1 MDQAENLRNQ
11 VRANTQQSSI
21 KPQIARVITVTS
33 GKGGVGKSSVSI
45 NLAIQLSRQGKKVIV
60 FDADFGLANIEVMLG
75 LRPEYNLADLMFRGK
90 TLKDII
96 TYGPE
101 NIGFISGG
109 SGINELANMTKE
121 QIYSLIQ
128 RLYELDNM
136 ADIIIVD
143 TGAGISEAVLE
154 FVAASE
160 EVLLVATPEPTSIT
174 DAYALLKTLNRN
186 TSYAPEKTVIKMIA
200 NEIRSPKEA
209 EELFE
214 KLSIVVNKFLN
225 IDVEF
230 LGSIPYDN
238 SMQRAVMK
246 QAPVS
251 IAFPTSPSTKAIRG
265 IVESTWGEQIQQT
278 KENRGLMQVFTS
290 VIRLHLNKSK

>member
-1 MDQAENLRNQ
+1 MDQAENLRKQ
-11 VRANTQQSSI
+11 VRRTDSSSTQ
-21 KPQIARVITVTS
+21 KPNVARVITVTS
-33 GKGGVGKSSVSI
+33 GKGGVGKSSVSV
-45 NLAIQLSRQGKKVIV
+45 NLAIWLSRMGKRVIV
-60 FDADFGLANIEVMLG
+60 FDADFGLANIEIMLG

-109 SGINELANMTKE
+109 SGINELANMSKE

-128 RLYELDNM
+128 RLYELDMM
-136 ADIIIVD
+136 ADVIIVD
-143 TGAGISEAVLE
+143 TGAGISDAVLE

-174 DAYALLKTLNRN
+174 DAYALLKSLNRN
-186 TSYAPEKTVIKMIA
+186 AAYVPDKTVIKMIA
-200 NEIRSPKEA
+200 NEIRSEKEA
-209 EELFE
+209 EELFD

-230 LGSIPYDN
+230 LGTIPYDIN
-238 SMQRAVMK
+238 MQKAVMK

-251 IAFPTSPSTKAIRG
+251 ITDPNCSSARAIRT
-265 IVESTWGEQIQQT
+265 IVEKTWGEGTELI
-278 KENRGLMQVFTS
+278 KRENRGLMQLFTS
-290 VIRLHLNKSK
+290 MIRLHLKK

>member
-1 MDQAENLRNQ
+1 MDQAENLRKQ
-11 VRANTQQSSI
+11 VRQTDSSSPQ
-21 KPQIARVITVTS
+21 KPNVARVITVTS
-33 GKGGVGKSSVSI
+33 GKGGVGKSSVSV
-45 NLAIQLSRQGKKVIV
+45 NLAIWLSRMGKRVIV
-60 FDADFGLANIEVMLG
+60 FDADFGLANIEIMLG

-109 SGINELANMTKE
+109 SGINELANMSKE

-128 RLYELDNM
+128 RLYELDMM
-136 ADIIIVD
+136 ADVIIVD
-143 TGAGISEAVLE
+143 TGAGISDAVLE

-174 DAYALLKTLNRN
+174 DAYALLKSLNRN
-186 TSYAPEKTVIKMIA
+186 AAYVPDKTVIKMIA
-200 NEIRSPKEA
+200 NEIRSEKEA
-209 EELFE
+209 EELFD

-230 LGSIPYDN
+230 LGTIPYDIN
-238 SMQRAVMK
+238 MQKAVMK

-251 IAFPTSPSTKAIRG
+251 ITDPNCSSARAIRT
-265 IVESTWGEQIQQT
+265 IVEKTWGEGTELI
-278 KENRGLMQVFTS
+278 KRENRGLMQLFTS
-290 VIRLHLNKSK
+290 MIRLHLKK